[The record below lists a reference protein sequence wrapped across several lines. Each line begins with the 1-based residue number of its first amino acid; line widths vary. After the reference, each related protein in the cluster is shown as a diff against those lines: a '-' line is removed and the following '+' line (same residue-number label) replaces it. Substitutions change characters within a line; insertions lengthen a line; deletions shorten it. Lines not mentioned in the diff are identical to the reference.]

1 MCEYK
6 GQGSAIISFIKLRRF
21 GFVMRALTM
30 LLTWGMTI
38 ACVHAEASRI
48 VIVESGT
55 TERIA
60 SFTEALNQR
69 LGTGA
74 DISVTTAN
82 DSMLEPLPNTFYI
95 AVGARAMRATLSKR
109 LSAPVLGVYLAAS
122 EYREIA
128 NAETDNRRQILSAIF
143 ADPSPAAQLRL
154 VRLLFPRTTSVGVLL
169 GQQSASLASG
179 LISAGHDNN
188 VVVTAE
194 TVAGTDQLY
203 TALAKLNH
211 VDAILALPDNDIYN
225 KDSFRT
231 ILLTAYRRGQVLIG
245 FSPGMVKAGASAT
258 VNCGTEQVADQTA
271 RWISEFKH
279 SGRLP
284 SPRHCDYYDV
294 VLNERVLSS
303 LGVSPPPLEVLRSEF
318 QPKGES
324 GK

>member
-1 MCEYK
+1 MREYK
-6 GQGSAIISFIKLRRF
+6 GQGSAIISYSTLRRF
-21 GFVMRALTM
+21 GFTTRALTIC
-30 LLTWGMTI
+30 LTWGMAI
-38 ACVHAEASRI
+38 GCVHAEALRI
-48 VIVESGT
+48 VIVESGI
-55 TERIA
+55 TERIP

-69 LGTGA
+69 LGSDA
-74 DISVTTAN
+74 EISVTTVS
-82 DSMLEPLPNTFYI
+82 DLTLEALPNTFYI
-95 AVGARAMRATLSKR
+95 AVGVRAVRATLLKYPST
-109 LSAPVLGVYLAAS
+109 PVLGVYLTAS

-128 NAETDNRRQILSAIF
+128 IAETDNRRQIVSAIF

-154 VRLLFPRTTSVGVLL
+154 VRLLFPRTTSLGVLL
-169 GQQSASLASG
+169 GQQSALSTSE
-179 LISAGHDNN
+179 LISAGKDND
-188 VVVTAE
+188 VVVTVE

-203 TALAKLNH
+203 TALAKLSN
-211 VDAILALPDNDIYN
+211 VDAILALPDNEIYN
-225 KDSFRT
+225 KDSFRM

-258 VNCGTEQVADQTA
+258 VNCGTEQVVDQA
-271 RWISEFKH
+271 VRWISEFKH

-303 LGVSPPPLEVLRSEF
+303 LGMSPPPIDILRREF